1 MKECRYMKPLEAMSA
16 LGIARTTLAAYV
28 RFGKIRVKKI
38 KDNRYEYHDE
48 DVQVLKE
55 MQEYSKK
62 KDETYFTNIIV
73 AHSQEKCDEI
83 KKICDESE
91 LIASEQF
98 VFEDNLKELL
108 EQVMLRNIM
117 VLIVDDLSIFG
128 KSKKERSLIIEIC
141 KMRQCKVLLLERG
154 ELVNV

>member
-1 MKECRYMKPLEAMSA
+1 M
-16 LGIARTTLAAYV
+16 
-28 RFGKIRVKKI
+28 
-38 KDNRYEYHDE
+38 
-48 DVQVLKE
+48 
-55 MQEYSKK
+55 
-62 KDETYFTNIIV
+62 
-73 AHSQEKCDEI
+73 
-83 KKICDESE
+83 
-91 LIASEQF
+91 
-98 VFEDNLKELL
+98 FEDNLKELL